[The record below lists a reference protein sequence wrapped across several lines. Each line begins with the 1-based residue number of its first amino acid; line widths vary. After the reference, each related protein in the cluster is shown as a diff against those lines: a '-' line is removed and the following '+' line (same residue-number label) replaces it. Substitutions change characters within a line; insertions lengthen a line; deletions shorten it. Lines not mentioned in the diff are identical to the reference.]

1 MELVKLKKAITSAI
15 SNLEHSLQALLKRD
29 EEGLLSYVWWAAAD
43 SEYALFL
50 LFIMHKETL
59 ERSSW
64 NSSFHQKKVEV
75 GPSLV
80 CARDNLK
87 EAKKNIEANDLNNAH
102 KKTWLARGCLLKVQD
117 IFEKERGSDKKS
129 FLTPT

>member
-1 MELVKLKKAITSAI
+1 MEQVKLKKAITSAV

-29 EEGLLSYVWWAAAD
+29 EEGLLNYVWRAAAD

-50 LFIMHKETL
+50 LFIIHKKIV

-87 EAKKNIEANDLNNAH
+87 EAKKNIEANDLNNAY
-102 KKTWLARGCLLKVQD
+102 KKTWLARGYLLKVQD
-117 IFEKERGSDKKS
+117 LFEKKRGSDKKS